1 MGNSTPS
8 VRASALLGI
17 LGLFLISPAYAQYG
31 GEEVGE
37 EFADDVMDQ
46 LTSGV
51 ETGISSIDVPP
62 NNPIETTNQEVDDLA
77 HSTSEWIE
85 ALFNFGKK
93 THSVTEDA
101 MAVAAPSWID
111 PIIIAVIAGA
121 VVVFV
126 MWKVVKKVGIHM
138 AIGFGFLA
146 AVIVFL
152 MLLDLNS

>member
-1 MGNSTPS
+1 MNSTPS

-31 GEEVGE
+31 GEEIDE
-37 EFADDVMDQ
+37 EFADDIMDQ
-46 LTSGV
+46 LTSGI
-51 ETGISSIDVPP
+51 ESGISSINVPS
-62 NNPIETTNQEVDDLA
+62 NNPIETTNEEVGDLA
-77 HSTSEWIE
+77 QSTSEWIE

-101 MAVAAPSWID
+101 MAVAAPAWID